1 MFYCSTILI
10 IYIYLIVLYLKCRV
24 QFGLKKTRGIC
35 FYSVTSFIVVFLFMA
50 MLMAHP
56 FVLLRGRYQR
66 KFHNFVAKIWTC
78 ITISPFFRLKIQGSK
93 NLSPQDCPVVYLSNH
108 QSFLDI
114 YPLLTPEETSNLLA
128 RQPFSFFIISLQQFQ
143 E

>member
-1 MFYCSTILI
+1 
-10 IYIYLIVLYLKCRV
+10 
-24 QFGLKKTRGIC
+24 
-35 FYSVTSFIVVFLFMA
+35 MA